1 MADKREIELRRR
13 LWSYVFHHD
22 RTASLLVGR
31 PTLIPESSV
40 DTLPPANLDDH
51 DLLGDFPV
59 EGKPMSQP
67 TVMTHAV
74 RLPFGI
80 KALPN
85 AWLTTFA
92 RTGLAS
98 RTCRHHGQDQRQKY
112 VALLAAR
119 GLPDPDYFLATCRSL
134 LAQVAA
140 VRDGRRA

>member
-74 RLPFGI
+74 RL
-80 KALPN
+80 LPSR
-85 AWLTTFA
+85 AAATRATLTSPLAHTGSPSCA
-92 RTGLAS
+92 R
-98 RTCRHHGQDQRQKY
+98 RHHGQDQRQEY
-112 VALLAAR
+112 DLSVTAPA
-119 GLPDPDYFLATCRSL
+119 CRP
-134 LAQVAA
+134 A
-140 VRDGRRA
+140 

>member
-1 MADKREIELRRR
+1 MSVPSNCARC
-13 LWSYVFHHD
+13 

-74 RLPFGI
+74 RPSSPVSCFEHAR
-80 KALPN
+80 AL
-85 AWLTTFA
+85 LT
-92 RTGLAS
+92 R
-98 RTCRHHGQDQRQKY
+98 RP
-112 VALLAAR
+112 LAAR
-119 GLPDPDYFLATCRSL
+119 SFATRSRSSWARSATRVRLPGPPPRSTASRL
-134 LAQVAA
+134 
-140 VRDGRRA
+140 RD